1 VNAWLQD
8 LRYALRTFTKSPG
21 FSAVAVLTLALGI
34 GANAAIFALVDRV
47 LIRPLPVH
55 DPERL
60 VLLRSPGPS
69 QGNTW
74 SDDDDATSFSYP
86 MYRDLAER
94 ATVFD
99 GLIGELPFQASVA
112 ARGETET
119 AAGELVTGN
128 YFSVLGVPP
137 ALGRVLT
144 GNDDRSPGGH
154 PLTVLSRAYW
164 NRRFGADPSVVGQTL
179 RVNDQ
184 LLTVV
189 GVAAASFEGI
199 QAGRRADLFVPMTM
213 KAQMTPGWNGLD
225 DPKSYWLQM
234 VGRLK
239 PGLSREAAERALAP
253 TYRAL
258 LAELLP
264 RISGWNDVRKQ
275 EFLNRRLELQPGA
288 HGRRVLQDGIGTPLL
303 SLMAMVGLVLLIAC
317 SNLAGLLA
325 ARGAARQREYGIRL
339 AIGASRF
346 QLLRQ
351 SLLEC
356 LVYAAVGGGLGLLT
370 AEWTLQ
376 ALLGALPSDDG
387 LRQVGVAID
396 PRVLLFAGFVSVVAA
411 VLFGAAPS
419 WRAARLDPAKTIRG
433 QGRGTASAGSE
444 VIRFRQWL
452 VTGQVALTLILLV
465 AAGLFVQSLRNLWRV
480 DLGLK
485 PDHVIGF
492 SVSPALNGYSTERSL
507 ALARQLTEDLR
518 ALPGVRSATVAQIS
532 TLTGNDSGG
541 NVTVEGLAL
550 GSESSH
556 SRRNRIGPDY
566 FVTLG
571 IPLLAGRSIAWTDD
585 ASAPKVAV
593 VNQTFV
599 KTFFPEGNALGK
611 RFILGGGA
619 LDAKPDTEIVGIAAD
634 SKGAEVSEKPV
645 PYAYLPFNQPSR
657 LVELT
662 LYARTDQDPA
672 GLARAIRE
680 LVRRRD
686 PQLPIDDLKT
696 LTAQVE
702 DSLLTERLMMLLSV
716 AFGGLAA
723 LLAALGVYGVLSF
736 AIAARRSEIGVR
748 MALGADPAAV
758 RRLVLGDVAR
768 FLLVGTAIGLPCAY
782 ALARA
787 VESILF
793 GVHASDPSIFAFGA
807 AVMAVVAVAAGWP
820 PAARAARTD
829 ALDALRSE

>member
-1 VNAWLQD
+1 MNTWLQD

-47 LIRPLPVH
+47 LIRPLPVR

-74 SDDDDATSFSYP
+74 SDDDEATSFSYP

-94 ATVFD
+94 STVFD

-119 AAGELVTGN
+119 SAGELVTGN

-144 GNDDRSPGGH
+144 PADDRSPGGH
-154 PLTVLSRAYW
+154 PLTVLSHAYW
-164 NRRFGADPSVVGQTL
+164 SRRFGADPRVVGQTI

-189 GVAAASFEGI
+189 GVAASSYPGI
-199 QAGRRADLFVPMTM
+199 QAGRRADLFVPMMM
-213 KAQMTPGWNGLD
+213 KALMTPGWNGLD
-225 DPKSYWLQM
+225 DPKSYWLQI

-239 PGLSREAAERALAP
+239 PGLSMPAAERALAL

-258 LAELLP
+258 LGETLP
-264 RISGWNDVRKQ
+264 RITGWNDVRKQ
-275 EFLNRRLELQPGA
+275 EFLKRRLELLPGA
-288 HGRRVLQDGIGTPLL
+288 RGRRVLQDGIGTPLL

-339 AIGASRF
+339 AIGASRY

-376 ALLGALPSDDG
+376 ALLGAFPADDG

-396 PRVLLFAGFVSVVAA
+396 PRVLLFAGAVSLVAA

-433 QGRGTASAGSE
+433 QGRGSASAGSE

-465 AAGLFVQSLRNLWRV
+465 AAGLFAQSLRNLWRV

-492 SVSPALNGYSTERSL
+492 TISPALNGYSTERAL
-507 ALARQLTEDLR
+507 ALARGLAEDIR

-541 NVTVEGLAL
+541 NVTVEGLEL
-550 GSESSH
+550 GPESAH
-556 SRRNRIGPDY
+556 ARRNRIGPDY

-571 IPLLAGRSIAWTDD
+571 IPLLAGRAIAWTDD

-593 VNQTFV
+593 VNQTFA
-599 KTFFPEGNALGK
+599 KTYFPAGNALG
-611 RFILGGGA
+611 RWFVFGGPGT
-619 LDAKPDTEIVGIAAD
+619 KPDTEIVGIVAD
-634 SKGAEVSEKPV
+634 SKGSEVSEKPV
-645 PYAYLPFNQPSR
+645 PYAYLSFNQPAR
-657 LVELT
+657 LVEVT
-662 LYARTDQDPA
+662 FYARTEQDPA
-672 GLARAIRE
+672 TLASA
-680 LVRRRD
+680 VRDVVHRRD

-696 LTAQVE
+696 LTAQVA

-736 AIAARRSEIGVR
+736 AVAARRQEIGVR
-748 MALGADPAAV
+748 MALGAGPAAV

-807 AVMAVVAVAAGWP
+807 GLMVLVALAAGWP

>member
-1 VNAWLQD
+1 MSSLAQD
-8 LRYALRTFTKSPG
+8 LRYALRTFAKSPA

-47 LIRPLPVH
+47 LIRPLPVR

-60 VLLRSPGPS
+60 VLLRSPGPT

-74 SDDDDATSFSYP
+74 SDDDEATSFSYP
-86 MYRDLAER
+86 MYRELAQR

-119 AAGELVTGN
+119 SAGELVTGN

-144 GNDDRSPGGH
+144 PADDRSPGGH
-154 PLTVLSRAYW
+154 PLAVLSHAYW

-189 GVAAASFEGI
+189 GVAGASFEGI
-199 QAGRRADLFVPMTM
+199 QAGRRADLFIPMMM

-239 PGLSREAAERALAP
+239 PGLSPAAAERALAP
-253 TYRAL
+253 TYRGL
-258 LAELLP
+258 LVETLP
-264 RISGWNDVRKQ
+264 RITGWSDVRRR
-275 EFLNRRLELQPGA
+275 EFLNRRLELLPGVR
-288 HGRRVLQDGIGTPLL
+288 GRRVLQDGIGTPLL
-303 SLMAMVGLVLLIAC
+303 SLMAMVALVLLIAC

-351 SLLEC
+351 SLVEC
-356 LVYAAVGGGLGLLT
+356 LVYAAAGGGLGLLT
-370 AEWTLQ
+370 AQWALQ
-376 ALLGALPSDDG
+376 ALLGAFPPDDA

-396 PRVLLFAGFVSVVAA
+396 PRVLLFAGAVSVVAA
-411 VLFGAAPS
+411 LLFGAAPS

-465 AAGLFVQSLRNLWRV
+465 AAGLFMQSLRNLWRV

-485 PDHVIGF
+485 SDHVIGF
-492 SVSPALNGYSTERSL
+492 SVSPALDGYSTERAL

-518 ALPGVRSATVAQIS
+518 AIPGVRSATAAQIS

-550 GSESSH
+550 APESSH

-571 IPLLAGRSIAWTDD
+571 IPLLAGRAIAWTDD

-593 VNQTFV
+593 VNQTFA
-599 KTFFPEGNALGK
+599 KTFFPAGNALGQ
-611 RFILGGGA
+611 RFVFGA
-619 LDAKPDTEIVGIAAD
+619 AGADTKPDTEIVGIVAD
-634 SKGAEVSEKPV
+634 SKGAQVSEKPV
-645 PYAYLPFNQPSR
+645 PYAYLSLNQPAR

-662 LYARTDQDPA
+662 FYARTRQDPST
-672 GLARAIRE
+672 LASAVRE
-680 LVRRRD
+680 VVRRRD

-702 DSLLTERLMMLLSV
+702 DSLLTERLMTFLSA
-716 AFGGLAA
+716 AFGALAA
-723 LLAALGVYGVLSF
+723 LLAALGIYGVLSF
-736 AIAARRSEIGVR
+736 AVAARRQEIGVR

-758 RRLVLGDVAR
+758 RRLVLDDVAR
-768 FLLVGTAIGLPCAY
+768 FLLVGTAVGLSCAY

-793 GVHASDPSIFAFGA
+793 GVHANDPSIFAFGA
-807 AVMAVVAVAAGWP
+807 ALMAAVAFAAALP
-820 PAARAARTD
+820 PALKAARTD